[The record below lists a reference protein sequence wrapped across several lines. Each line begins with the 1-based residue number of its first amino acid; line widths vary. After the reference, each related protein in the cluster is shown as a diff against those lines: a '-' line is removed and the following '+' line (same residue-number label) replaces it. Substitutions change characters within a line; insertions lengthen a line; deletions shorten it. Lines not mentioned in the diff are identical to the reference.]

1 MGMIESLETRRMLAA
16 ATWDLAF
23 SDPGQRFASMYPTI
37 RTFVEMAGNEWAAM
51 IPGVGAEMR
60 VTVNLQSGSSGSAGR
75 LSARSFDTTLVKDN
89 IFDQTA
95 TARLRYGDAPRPGGD
110 IELNID
116 PGFLESTLWFDP
128 NPGTRM
134 TSAEAVPTNKIDAY
148 SAILHELG
156 HAFFWNGF
164 RDSTTAALP
173 TSGDKSVFDS
183 LITVDGTG
191 QGFFNGAQTT
201 ALLGSSLPL
210 TKGNI
215 YHLGNRNGLGGDL
228 IATQIMNG
236 EEFNFGQRYAISQLD
251 QKVVADL
258 IAAGDRPPP
267 PPPPP
272 PPAREIVF
280 GGRSSGLFTNAAGV
294 SVLVS
299 LKGPGT
305 GTFRFAADAPMNA
318 DPTSFTL
325 SGTSR
330 ATTLTFSSNQP
341 ILLSNLNITTPL
353 GAVVA
358 PRLNL
363 SGVNSFAGVGK
374 LQLNE
379 VISGSLTVGGAVA
392 MTDARFASAVDSDVT
407 LPAVR
412 NLSVS
417 TFLNTDAGEDVLT
430 TPSIGSLTAGTFG
443 GTLRVS
449 GNVTKTTLTTVSN
462 AVMEVG
468 GRLSL
473 NVRGD
478 VSESQI
484 SAGSTTGTVMAR
496 SLSNTRIVAT
506 TVLGAVRVSGGVSGT
521 TLVGPAGIGA
531 LSFGAVSSST
541 IVAGLAAG
549 AALPT
554 VFPTSVP
561 VFANPRASIR
571 SLTIGRGGSFAN
583 ALVLAPTIGS
593 ASLGLVNTVNSS
605 RAFGLYG
612 DVVGSVRL
620 TIEGDPVKSVKGGKV
635 ASVFS
640 KGDFRVQVV

>member
-51 IPGVGAEMR
+51 IPGVGAQMR
-60 VTVNLQSGSSGSAGR
+60 VTVNLQAGSSGSAGR

-89 IFDQTA
+89 LFDQTA
-95 TARLRYGDAPRPGGD
+95 TARLRYGDAARPGGD

-116 PGFLESTLWFDP
+116 PGYLENTLWFDP

-134 TSAEAVPTNKIDAY
+134 TSGEAVPTNKIDAY
-148 SAILHELG
+148 SAILHEIG

-164 RDSTTAALP
+164 RDDTTGALP
-173 TSGDKSVFDS
+173 TSGEKSVFDS
-183 LITVDGTG
+183 LMTVDGTG
-191 QGFFNGAQTT
+191 QGFFTGAQTT
-201 ALLGSSLPL
+201 ALIGGSLPL

-215 YHLGNRNGLGGDL
+215 YHLGNRNGPGADL
-228 IATQIMNG
+228 IATQLMNG
-236 EEFNFGQRYAISQLD
+236 EEFNFGQKYAISTLD

-258 IAAGDRPPP
+258 IAAGERPPP

-280 GGRSSGLFTNAAGV
+280 GGRTPALFTNTAGV

-305 GTFRFAADAPMNA
+305 GTFRFAADAPTNA

-330 ATTLTFSSNQP
+330 STTLTFSSNQA
-341 ILLSNLNITTPL
+341 ILLSNLNITSPL

-363 SGVNSFAGVGK
+363 SGANSFAGVGK

-392 MTDARFASAVDSDVT
+392 LTDARFAAVVDSDVT

-412 NLSVS
+412 NLSVT
-417 TFLNTDAGEDVLT
+417 TFLNTNSGEDVLT
-430 TPSIGSLTAGTFG
+430 APSIGSLTVGTFG

-449 GNVTKTTLTTVSN
+449 GNVTKTALTTVSN

-468 GRLSL
+468 GRMSF
-473 NVRGD
+473 VARGD

-484 SAGSTTGTVMAR
+484 NVGATTGTVMAR
-496 SLSNTRIVAT
+496 SLSNTRIVAA
-506 TVLGAVRVSGGVSGT
+506 TVLGAVRVSGGVSGA
-521 TLVGPAGIGA
+521 TLAGPGGIGA
-531 LSFGAVSSST
+531 LSFGALSSST

-549 AALPT
+549 ATLPT

-561 VFANPRASIR
+561 AFANPRASIR

-593 ASLGLVNTVNSS
+593 ASLGTVNTVNSS
-605 RAFGLYG
+605 RPFGLYG
-612 DVVGSVRL
+612 DVMGSVRL

-640 KGDFRVQVV
+640 RGDFRVQVV